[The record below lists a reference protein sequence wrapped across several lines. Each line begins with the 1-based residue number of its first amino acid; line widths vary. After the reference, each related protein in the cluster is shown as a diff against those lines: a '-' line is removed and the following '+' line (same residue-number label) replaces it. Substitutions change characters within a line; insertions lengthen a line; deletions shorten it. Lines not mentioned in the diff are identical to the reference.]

1 MALFDIFAGAVLP
14 IVAVSA
20 VGFVLGRTSDLDAGP
35 LNTVTVYVLAPA
47 LVLHSLATATFS
59 GATIAKMTVAVT
71 AYIVGM
77 VVVAEGVGRL
87 FGESEPRLSA
97 LVLAATFPN
106 CGNYG
111 IPLSDFAFPAGGRAA
126 AVLYLAI
133 QSVLVYT
140 VGVYVASRAGGGGG
154 LRGVRR
160 VLRIPLVWAVPV
172 ALGARALGL
181 VPPVDGTAMRTL
193 QLVGDSSI
201 PVMLLILGIQ
211 LSRTDY
217 GTALSQAATPSVL
230 KMVVAPAVAVA
241 VALAVSF
248 QDATVARV
256 FVLESA
262 MPAAVTPMILV
273 GEFADDLEVGGVA
286 VPEYV
291 STVILV
297 TTLASIPMLTGL
309 IALLESGT
317 LV

>member
-1 MALFDIFAGAVLP
+1 MALLDIFAGAVLP
-14 IVAVSA
+14 IIAVAA
-20 VGFVLGRTSDLDAGP
+20 VGFALGRASDIDADP
-35 LNTVTVYVLAPA
+35 LNTVVVYVLAPA
-47 LVLHSLATATFS
+47 LVLHSLATAAFS
-59 GATIAKMTVAVT
+59 GGTIARMTVAVT
-71 AYIVGM
+71 AYILGM
-77 VVVAEGVGRL
+77 IVIAEGVGRL
-87 FGESEPRLSA
+87 LGEPEPRLSA

-106 CGNYG
+106 SGNYG

-133 QSVLVYT
+133 QSVLIYT

-154 LRGVRR
+154 LQGLRR
-160 VLRIPLVWAVPV
+160 VFTIPLVWAVPV
-172 ALGARALGL
+172 ALGARALGV
-181 VPPVDGTAMRTL
+181 VPPAAGTAMQTL

-217 GTALSQAATPSVL
+217 GAALSQAATPSIL

-241 VALAVSF
+241 IAVAVGF
-248 QDATVARV
+248 QDDTVARV

-262 MPAAVTPMILV
+262 TPAAVTPLILV
-273 GEFADDLEVGGVA
+273 GAFADDLDVGGVS
-286 VPEYV
+286 VSEYI

-309 IALLESGT
+309 IALLESGL

>member
-1 MALFDIFAGAVLP
+1 MALLDVFAGAVLP
-14 IVAVSA
+14 IVVIAA
-20 VGFVLGRTSDLDAGP
+20 VGFGLGRAGDVDPGP
-35 LNTVTVYVLAPA
+35 LNTVVVYVLAPA
-47 LVLHSLATATFS
+47 LVFHSLAVASFS
-59 GATIAKMTVAVT
+59 GGTILRMTAAVT

-77 VVVAEGVGRL
+77 VVIAEGVGRL
-87 FGESEPRLSA
+87 LGESEPRRSA

-111 IPLSDFAFPAGGRAA
+111 IPLSDFAFPEGGRAV

-133 QSVLVYT
+133 QAVLMYT

-160 VLRIPLVWAVPV
+160 VVRIPLVWAVPV

-181 VPPVDGTAMRTL
+181 VPPADGTAMRTL
-193 QLVGDSSI
+193 KLVGDSSI

-217 GTALSQAATPSVL
+217 ASALSQAATPSVL
-230 KMVVAPAVAVA
+230 KMGVAPAVAVA
-241 VALAVSF
+241 IAVAVGF
-248 QDATVARV
+248 GDATVARV

-262 MPAAVTPMILV
+262 TPAAVTPLILV
-273 GEFADDLEVGGVA
+273 GEFAGDLEVGGVS

-291 STVILV
+291 STVIFV
-297 TTLASIPMLTGL
+297 TTLASIPVLTGL
-309 IALLESGT
+309 IALLERG
-317 LV
+317 LIV